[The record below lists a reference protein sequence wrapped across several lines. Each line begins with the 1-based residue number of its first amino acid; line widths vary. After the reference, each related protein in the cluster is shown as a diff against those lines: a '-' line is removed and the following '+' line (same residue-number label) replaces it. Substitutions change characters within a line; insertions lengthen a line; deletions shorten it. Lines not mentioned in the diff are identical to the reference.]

1 MQHLWNEYL
10 YRPLYNV
17 LIALTTIIPGA
28 DIGIAIILLTI
39 LVKLALHPFTKRSI
53 ESQIVQKEL
62 EPELARIREQFPD
75 KKIQAEKT
83 MELYRDRKASP
94 FSGCLPLLIQFP
106 IIIALYYV
114 FYRGLST
121 DTAILYNFVSAPA
134 TLNTHFLG
142 LIDLVS
148 PNIVLA
154 VLAGA
159 SQFLQMRLSVQ
170 AMKKANSSSTVA
182 PENAFAQSMQTQ
194 MQYILPIMI
203 IFLGMR
209 LSGAVALY
217 WVTSNIASTVQEY
230 FIRTRYAHK
239 KAVAA

>member
-10 YRPLYNV
+10 YRPLYNL
-17 LIALTTIIPGA
+17 LIAFTAVVPLG
-28 DIGIAIILLTI
+28 DVGLAIILLTVFIKLI
-39 LVKLALHPFTKRSI
+39 LYPLTKRSV
-53 ESQIVQKEL
+53 ESQLVQKEL
-62 EPELARIREQFPD
+62 EPELARIKKEYPD

-83 MELYRDRKASP
+83 MELYKEKQASP

-114 FYRGLST
+114 FYRGL
-121 DTAILYNFVSAPA
+121 AQAPNLLYSFIPTPGA
-134 TLNTHFLG
+134 LNTHFLG
-142 LIDLVS
+142 IVDLAVPS
-148 PNIVLA
+148 IILA

-159 SQFLQMRLSVQ
+159 SQFIQMRLSVS
-170 AMKKANSSSTVA
+170 AMKKMGGNTPAS

-203 IFLGMR
+203 IFIGTK

-217 WVTSNIASTVQEY
+217 WITSNIVTTIQEY
-230 FIRTRYAHK
+230 MIRLNYARR
-239 KAVAA
+239 KAA